1 MTRIDFYILE
11 DVELD
16 AMQRFACRLAAKA
29 VTAGHGV
36 HIHTTDAAGAAVV
49 DELLWEYPEQR
60 FIPHAIVPQ
69 TASKEGQPAAE
80 MLPAPVTLGWGEPTD
95 IDGVLINLS
104 NEIPA
109 FFGRFDR
116 VAEIIVRTTR
126 DQGRERY
133 RFYRDRGYPLFDHK
147 LDDWEAQ

>member
-16 AMQRFACRLAAKA
+16 AMQRFACRLATK
-29 VTAGHGV
+29 VVSSGHDV
-36 HIHTTDAAGAAVV
+36 HIHTSDAASAGAV

-60 FIPHAIVPQ
+60 FIPHAVVDGA
-69 TASKEGQPAAE
+69 TAAPASTNSSTKI
-80 MLPAPVTLGWGEPTD
+80 PVTVGWDEPVGV
-95 IDGVLINLS
+95 DGVLINLGGD
-104 NEIPA
+104 IPG

-116 VAEIIVRTTR
+116 VAEIVVRATR

-147 LDDWEAQ
+147 LDDWESP